1 MPYFYKRAVILLT
14 VLSLLMF
21 AMLTAALVSWRE
33 HKNWQAALVAVSGYE
48 AQTAVLENEA
58 TAYQALVG
66 RLGWTPATELRR
78 EMVDLTALFR
88 GSELG
93 KINQMLAVTYTGQG
107 FFALN
112 RFSIE
117 DAGAVGSTQGEAATV
132 RVTLN
137 GENVLLVEKRR

>member
-1 MPYFYKRAVILLT
+1 MPHFYKRAVILLT

-21 AMLTAALVSWRE
+21 AMLTAALVAWRE
-33 HKNWQAALVAVSGYE
+33 HQSWQQALAAVSSHQ
-48 AQTAVLENEA
+48 AQTAVLEQEA
-58 TAYQALVG
+58 TAYQTLVAK
-66 RLGWTPATELRR
+66 LGWTPATELRR

-93 KINQMLAVTYTGQG
+93 KINEMLAVTYSGRG

-117 DAGAVGSTQGEAATV
+117 DAGTGGSALGEAPAV

>member
-1 MPYFYKRAVILLT
+1 MPHFYKRAVILLT

-21 AMLTAALVSWRE
+21 AMLTAALVAWRE
-33 HKNWQAALVAVSGYE
+33 HQSWQQALGAVASHAAQA
-48 AQTAVLENEA
+48 AVLEQEA
-58 TAYQALVG
+58 AAYQTLVAK
-66 RLGWTPATELRR
+66 LGWTPDTELRR
-78 EMVDLTALFR
+78 EVVDLTVQFR
-88 GSELG
+88 GNELG
-93 KINQMLAVTYTGQG
+93 KINEMLAVTYSGQG

-117 DAGAVGSTQGEAATV
+117 DAGAAGSAPADAPAV